1 MPIVISEFEI
11 VPEPMPA
18 LQPAGPPPTAEPLAP
33 RPPTP
38 HDVALAIGHELRRSA
53 RLTAD

>member
-11 VPEPMPA
+11 VPEPSPT
-18 LQPAGPPPTAEPLAP
+18 LQPAGSPPPAEAVAA

-38 HDVALAIGHELRRSA
+38 HDVALAVGHELRRAA
-53 RLTAD
+53 RVAAD